1 MVGWK
6 IPYLLCF
13 PLWIHYIC
21 LCAACIEV
29 DTNPSCF
36 IIHPNPSNPSAGYRV
51 TLFTKLHLDFLG
63 PIIIPTLPEYFPNF
77 CCQTILFWYL
87 WILNTNLNIQKIICI
102 LNTNVVCR
110 VRRAAAEKYYDEL
123 LILEECCCVK
133 TE

>member
-1 MVGWK
+1 MLYCGWLENSLFTLFSSLDSLHLSMCCL
-6 IPYLLCF
+6 YWGRYESLL
-13 PLWIHYIC
+13 LH
-21 LCAACIEV
+21 
-29 DTNPSCF
+29 
-36 IIHPNPSNPSAGYRV
+36 NPSNPSAGYRV